1 MTLYMVILTILP
13 TFDLVQVN
21 LLTHTT
27 SVKIAPWQRET
38 IRKIQNKHAAEDLHE
53 LYGGTDEAGD
63 RVKEFSP
70 KRTREHEIMVSE
82 NIVDNDHLLLEQRD
96 LKVKKMDK
104 EQLGRTLPFSRS
116 MDLGIVELDEARS
129 VMGPPISH
137 DCRTSTESEYTNVQM
152 LEHRRNKMKQSNFS
166 RCGDIPETDS
176 FLEGSD
182 KRKSE
187 EKHYCSSNCCDAARR
202 NSPLGNGVGTSSS
215 CPGAKGLCEANGV
228 EAENE
233 GEVDINAS
241 DQECAQSS
249 SHKVT
254 KKLNEKETFSGNN
267 GVNDPGSKEPSPNSA
282 RDSHESG
289 KNLDLGHGGAVWDIF
304 RRQDVPKLIK
314 YLEKHKGEFRHIDN
328 LPINSVSIIAG
339 HY

>member
-1 MTLYMVILTILP
+1 VYFV
-13 TFDLVQVN
+13 VV
-21 LLTHTT
+21 
-27 SVKIAPWQRET
+27 
-38 IRKIQNKHAAEDLHE
+38 
-53 LYGGTDEAGD
+53 
-63 RVKEFSP
+63 
-70 KRTREHEIMVSE
+70 
-82 NIVDNDHLLLEQRD
+82 
-96 LKVKKMDK
+96 
-104 EQLGRTLPFSRS
+104 
-116 MDLGIVELDEARS
+116 
-129 VMGPPISH
+129 
-137 DCRTSTESEYTNVQM
+137 
-152 LEHRRNKMKQSNFS
+152 
-166 RCGDIPETDS
+166 
-176 FLEGSD
+176 
-182 KRKSE
+182 
-187 EKHYCSSNCCDAARR
+187 
-202 NSPLGNGVGTSSS
+202 S

-228 EAENE
+228 EADNE

-267 GVNDPGSKEPSPNSA
+267 GVNDLGSKEPSPNSA

-289 KNLDLGHGGAVWDIF
+289 KHLDLGHGGAVWDIF